1 MLRKVTKIVKTLA
14 NLSSVLGFC
23 GVKGVKMDNFEDRNQ
38 ASFAPDREFRQELA
52 RIETEIEI
60 ESSIDEAF
68 LRVDLAEYEN
78 TRGIDYV
85 TAFLDGW
92 NTCIK
97 SFIDLH
103 NRSEMKYRQLELR
116 HPEWFTEPV
125 K

>member
-1 MLRKVTKIVKTLA
+1 ME
-14 NLSSVLGFC
+14 
-23 GVKGVKMDNFEDRNQ
+23 NFEDRNQ
-38 ASFAPDREFRQELA
+38 ATVAPDVEFQKELA
-52 RIETEIEI
+52 RIEAEIDI
-60 ESSIDEAF
+60 ESAIDEAF
-68 LRVDLAEYEN
+68 IRVELAEYEK
-78 TRGIDYV
+78 TRGTDYV

-103 NRSEMKYRQLELR
+103 NRSEMKYRQLESQ